1 MDTLKSVDFIIIH
14 CTATREDVDYSV
26 DQLRRDHRKRG
37 FEDIGYHFYIKRDGS
52 LTQPRHIYQ
61 VGAHCRPYNYNSIG
75 VCYEGG
81 LRADGAPADT
91 RTEAQKAKMKEVV
104 LNLLKVF
111 PNAVVRGHR
120 DMKRAVPKLCPCFD
134 VASDPD
140 IGDAALR
147 SASKSQR

>member
-81 LRADGAPADT
+81 LRADGTPADT

-134 VASDPD
+134 VSTDPT
-140 IGDAALR
+140 LR
-147 SASKSQR
+147 EVVVSLSRK